1 MKEEL
6 PDSAEAGAKLEEVVV
21 RVDGKKL
28 GQSPLVPRMGY
39 RGTPL
44 DDRVWY
50 TVKGFSSRRQVG
62 RGMILTITLNAAVA
76 RTLVVPSLTLG
87 HRHRAPESMTLAGG
101 KGVNVARSLRTLDVP
116 VLAAGFAGG
125 RNGDAIRDGLS
136 EAAIPFDLV
145 EIEGHSRTSTAIVD
159 PMAGTQTE
167 INEYGPAVIP
177 AEAKEFSRRLEH
189 LMEYATAVVFAGSV
203 PPNLDESFLVGLVRR
218 ARERGLYTVVD
229 SPPSVLRAALKAG
242 PSLVSP
248 NQHEAESV
256 VGFDFIEE
264 GDFPLGLSRLV
275 EFGVADACITS
286 PEGHSYLTTENG
298 IVCAQAPKMEA
309 VSTIGSGDAYLA
321 GLLAGL
327 LHRNLSVVDAVRLAA
342 GCAAANAETLGAGL
356 FESRRAEELAE
367 TVEVT
372 LLSPSLEE
380 SRR

>member
-1 MKEEL
+1 
-6 PDSAEAGAKLEEVVV
+6 
-21 RVDGKKL
+21 
-28 GQSPLVPRMGY
+28 
-39 RGTPL
+39 
-44 DDRVWY
+44 
-50 TVKGFSSRRQVG
+50 
-62 RGMILTITLNAAVA
+62 MILTITLNAAVA

-167 INEYGPAVIP
+167 INEYGPAVTP

-298 IVCAQAPKMEA
+298 IVCAQAPNVEA

-327 LHRNLSVVDAVRLAA
+327 LHRNLSPVDAVRLAA

>member
-1 MKEEL
+1 
-6 PDSAEAGAKLEEVVV
+6 
-21 RVDGKKL
+21 
-28 GQSPLVPRMGY
+28 
-39 RGTPL
+39 
-44 DDRVWY
+44 
-50 TVKGFSSRRQVG
+50 
-62 RGMILTITLNAAVA
+62 
-76 RTLVVPSLTLG
+76 
-87 HRHRAPESMTLAGG
+87 MTLAGG
-101 KGVNVARSLRTLDVP
+101 KGVNVARSLRNLEVP

-145 EIEGHSRTSTAIVD
+145 EIEGYSRTSTAIID

-167 INEYGPAVIP
+167 INEYGPDVTQ

-203 PPNLDESFLVGLVRR
+203 PPNLDERFLLDLVRR

-229 SPPSVLRAALKAG
+229 SPPSVLRAALKAN

-264 GDFPLGLSRLV
+264 GDFPLGLRRLI
-275 EFGVADACITS
+275 EHGAANACITS
-286 PEGHSYLTTENG
+286 PEGLSYLSTENG
-298 IVCAQAPKMEA
+298 GVSARAPRAEA
-309 VSTIGSGDAYLA
+309 VSTVGSGDAYLA

-327 LHRNLSVVDAVRLAA
+327 LHRNLAPVEAVRLAA

-356 FESRRAEELAE
+356 FEARRAEELAGSVQ
-367 TVEVT
+367 VEVY
-372 LLSPSLEE
+372 SRSLEE
-380 SRR
+380 SRT